1 MRDRSP
7 DGKSTYLDQSSF
19 DSARTRLSSIAFLHF
34 FDSEVDINTIFP
46 RYGDVGISVTLLPVN
61 IWKILCFL
69 SRLSFCWMLDEQ
81 EIP

>member
-7 DGKSTYLDQSSF
+7 DGKSTYLDQPSF

-46 RYGDVGISVTLLPVN
+46 RCGDKRDSFVREYLKNFVFSLAAILL
-61 IWKILCFL
+61 
-69 SRLSFCWMLDEQ
+69 LDEQ